1 MDKDLRDILIK
12 IHFMDV
18 LKMERLMVRESI
30 LGLMENYMMD
40 NGFKVANK
48 GLEYGEV

>member
-12 IHFMDV
+12 ILFMDV
-18 LKMERLMVRESI
+18 LKMERLMAKESI

-48 GLEYGEV
+48 GLEYGEE